1 MKEIYEN
8 MLSTIEI
15 MLIVS
20 DKICILSGGI
30 MKNQI
35 KHINIVIRRLKT
47 NNIANIQY
55 VDRLN
60 NDTLFYDFTR
70 GRHIDIDKL
79 FSLYERIEENYD

>member
-20 DKICILSGGI
+20 SKIGILGRGI
-30 MKNQI
+30 MQDKI
-35 KHINIVIRRLKT
+35 KHINTIIRRLKT
-47 NNIANIQY
+47 NDIASIQY
-55 VDRLN
+55 IDKLK

-70 GRHIDIDKL
+70 GRHINVEKL